1 MNNCLCLCREP
12 IKISKNDFI
21 FNYNINCCNNHN
33 NENVDLDYT
42 LSTLKL
48 NNHLNKNQCKED
60 KKKIS
65 MHCFQCNEDICFHCY
80 NKNHKG
86 HKIEYLKSL
95 NSYLSLEN
103 ITKNNLINERKNL
116 DIFISEFN
124 SFRNKLN
131 FFMDSLKSTLN
142 KLYTFKSELIKAVLD
157 KNYTYIDI
165 ENANLICNDND
176 YKQLYSL
183 TFNFVKSE
191 TFLSKFNDLK
201 DIFDLIIKKGKY
213 LEVLNMKNKY
223 LKFKNYEV
231 RPLNN
236 KFLMELNES
245 SLRIKKINSSLKSAN
260 FEYDNIFEKKDII
273 QVVFKEYDNIKDEI
287 SFYIIKKT
295 NKLEEIILKNISNK
309 NNINV
314 IINPIK
320 YLDGYDEQLFI
331 LSKNKNIIFGNNE
344 INLYDDK
351 FKAKRIIGHYYGKI
365 YICLKL
371 NEETFAYSNEDFYDI
386 NIININE
393 NKINESIIH
402 NCGNEIINFSEKNNI
417 LFSKNDN
424 FIFLINFKS
433 N

>member
-1 MNNCLCLCREP
+1 
-12 IKISKNDFI
+12 
-21 FNYNINCCNNHN
+21 
-33 NENVDLDYT
+33 
-42 LSTLKL
+42 
-48 NNHLNKNQCKED
+48 
-60 KKKIS
+60 

-95 NSYLSLEN
+95 NSYLSSEN

-183 TFNFVKSE
+183 TLNFVKSE

-201 DIFDLIIKKGKY
+201 DIFDLIIKRGKY

-223 LKFKNYEV
+223 LKFRNYEV

-236 KFLMELNES
+236 KFLMEFNEF

-260 FEYDNIFEKKDII
+260 FEYDNIFEKTDII

-287 SFYIIKKT
+287 SFYIIKRT

-320 YLDGYDEQLFI
+320 YLDRYDEQLFI

-371 NEETFAYSNEDFYDI
+371 NEETFAYSKEDHYDI

-417 LFSKNDN
+417 LFSKNDSY
-424 FIFLINFKS
+424 IFLINIKS
-433 N
+433 NEIVQKLDNKTILLSDETLYDIHHNHFGIMNFNKFM